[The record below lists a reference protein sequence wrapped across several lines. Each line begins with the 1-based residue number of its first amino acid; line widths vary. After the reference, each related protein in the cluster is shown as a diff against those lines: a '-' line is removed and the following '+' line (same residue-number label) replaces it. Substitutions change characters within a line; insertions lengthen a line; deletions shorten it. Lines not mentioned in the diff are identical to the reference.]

1 MIDLSNIL
9 DGLLKTNSELHKLN
23 LSQIRVSEDN
33 KKSTKNIQKAF
44 QDIQK
49 YLESN
54 IVDKV
59 NEQLTNINAKQDKI
73 NELLN
78 NKINNSSRLIVTE
91 ISKSLDG
98 LGKNQSKLFNSN
110 LNATKNITNNLN
122 DLLFFLKDELPELK
136 SGQENV
142 KDDTWSNIKKGL
154 AKWRVSLDNK
164 IQDKLLGGLSINPK
178 LLALL
183 ALGYAAY
190 NLYTELRDD
199 LDEIRHNIGGE
210 LASENLSNNSQLSQ
224 LGNESSSQAYD
235 FMKQRAE
242 RGAYDEY
249 STEQLKVKMVDLKI
263 SKLNKNWDSY
273 YQGIYSSSTTDINKP
288 EFQPIIQAHVSKFI
302 EQYLNVKMSGDDAN
316 NWWEWHLDK
325 AIDALYDT
333 LRNGFIDQM
342 KNSSVFKKELKL
354 IFQAIK
360 SQVDKEWGVS
370 NLGSRDNI
378 SDEIRRN
385 TVGYIK
391 KGDIVNFNNIK
402 NKMGDFKLNVD
413 EYVLNKNP
421 LYKAMLISFKAWI
434 ENLWDTYM
442 TLGSS
447 PSVRLKAAENKFQA
461 FFLRLTTSFTGKI
474 TGDKQT
480 FLDGITPTITSNWL
494 EVKSKLSEFE
504 SKTRDMQEVETNVS
518 KTALTMISETMKM
531 NEANFTPT
539 QQIKSKIKN
548 EISDSDFEV
557 MYKRNKINDS
567 TSQNTFKRNMN
578 SILESFNEF
587 LNYLLE
593 MWDSLPDYETL
604 QNKWKEEYQIWR
616 KNQMDSSSRTEDD
629 MKYFDNKFNEFL
641 SEANKYKDKKQVG
654 FNFETNAM
662 DKLINSQI
670 NNQYEFNDDIKS
682 KKEDL
687 DKKSKELD
695 PNSTLNKSWLDKLK
709 DTFSGLKP
717 NSNNGS
723 NVNVTTNKDT
733 SSSTNKGGSGWNLG
747 KLWGGDYID
756 YDENGKKGSITTKSK
771 DRTNKLSVRN
781 VNVHNTQKIVAKKVS
796 TTSNQKVINN
806 NFSDRKI
813 ISNTNIITYG
823 ETVI

>member
-1 MIDLSNIL
+1 MVDLSNIL
-9 DGLLKTNSELHKLN
+9 DGILKTNSELHKLN

-110 LNATKNITNNLN
+110 LNSTKNITNNLN

-154 AKWRVSLDNK
+154 SKWRVSLDNK
-164 IQDKLLGGLSINPK
+164 IQDKLLGGLSLDPK

-199 LDEIRHNIGGE
+199 LDEIRRNIGGE

-242 RGAYDEY
+242 QGAYDEY

-273 YQGIYSSSTTDINKP
+273 YQGIYRSSTTDINKP

-354 IFQAIK
+354 IFEAVK
-360 SQVDKEWGVS
+360 KQVDKEWGVS

-434 ENLWDTYM
+434 ENLWDMYM

-447 PSVRLKAAENKFQA
+447 PSVRLKAAEDKFQA
-461 FFLRLTTSFTGKI
+461 FFLRLSISFSGKI
-474 TGDKQT
+474 TGDKQA
-480 FLDGITPTITSNWL
+480 FLDGITPTINSNWL
-494 EVKSKLSEFE
+494 EVKAKLSEFE

-641 SEANKYKDKKQVG
+641 FEANKYKDKKQVE

-682 KKEDL
+682 KKEEL
-687 DKKSKELD
+687 DEKSKELD

-709 DTFSGLKP
+709 EKINTMGGSSGNANTN
-717 NSNNGS
+717 NS
-723 NVNVTTNKDT
+723 T
-733 SSSTNKGGSGWNLG
+733 SSRGERTGWSKWFGGG
-747 KLWGGDYID
+747 KWFGGDNID
-756 YDENGKKGSITTKSK
+756 YNTNIKYGNMTTKLRDK
-771 DRTNKLSVRN
+771 MRNLKVNNINVQTN
-781 VNVHNTQKIVAKKVS
+781 QKIVAKKINN
-796 TTSNQKVINN
+796 TSNQKVINN